1 MSKVGK
7 ALRKANKKT
16 KNSLKTAYKGHTEGF
31 KQLAKGN
38 TKEGIASLIAGGQ
51 ATASLPLTAGVLP
64 LDPFEKY
71 AHGLMGMV
79 ETSPGKFTSKK
90 DIAKDKNAF
99 DLSLNVARV
108 NAEAELAAS
117 EEEKRRRRRNNII
130 TKPLGALAS
139 QASLTRVL
147 TGQ

>member
-1 MSKVGK
+1 MGFKKTVK
-7 ALRKANKKT
+7 KLNKKT
-16 KNSLKTAYKGHTEGF
+16 KTSLKRAYKGNYEGF
-31 KQLAKGN
+31 KQLAQGN
-38 TKEGIASLIAGGQ
+38 TKEGIASLVAGGQ
-51 ATASLPLTAGVLP
+51 ASASLPLTAGVLK
-64 LDPFEKY
+64 LDPFESY
-71 AHGLMGMV
+71 AHGLMGV
-79 ETSPGKFTSKK
+79 KETSPGKFKTAK
-90 DIAKDKNAF
+90 DIAKEKNAF
-99 DLSLNVARV
+99 DLSLDVARV